1 MTRLLLPSKI
11 LMHLLAGR
19 VSSRSIKHP
28 DAVLQAEHVD
38 IVNDRVSAA
47 VLDAMN
53 AEMIARAV
61 VENCML
67 EKLDGV
73 DSPVLLRQ
81 ERWLREMC
89 LPRMQCRRILYG
101 RLPSKTGPSQF
112 FQLISSY
119 WYCWTVTTLTSAINA
134 ARERRTRKH
143 TLFDRDTS

>member
-1 MTRLLLPSKI
+1 LQLRFAAAVMTRLLLPSKI

-19 VSSRSIKHP
+19 FSSRSIKHP

-53 AEMIARAV
+53 AETIARAV

-73 DSPVLLRQ
+73 ESPVLLR
-81 ERWLREMC
+81 
-89 LPRMQCRRILYG
+89 
-101 RLPSKTGPSQF
+101 
-112 FQLISSY
+112 
-119 WYCWTVTTLTSAINA
+119 
-134 ARERRTRKH
+134 
-143 TLFDRDTS
+143 